1 MIGME
6 QHFIQASPIKYLAT
20 LCAHR
25 KVLLFFGRKLF
36 IFVDCHPSFRF
47 VSSNAMV
54 RAIFPVASKTRISPA
69 RKRADQPAVA
79 CSPDFG
85 RGYFLPM
92 YSRAPASLF
101 GVAVA
106 RSAVRCI
113 AFHEKAF
120 KLRMKFI
127 SSLR

>member
-36 IFVDCHPSFRF
+36 TFVDCHPSFRF

-54 RAIFPVASKTRISPA
+54 RAIVPASKTRISPA
-69 RKRADQPAVA
+69 RKRAEQPAVA
-79 CSPDFG
+79 YSLDFG
-85 RGYFLPM
+85 RGYFPQA
-92 YSRAPASLF
+92 YSLSR
-101 GVAVA
+101 
-106 RSAVRCI
+106 
-113 AFHEKAF
+113 
-120 KLRMKFI
+120 
-127 SSLR
+127 

>member
-1 MIGME
+1 
-6 QHFIQASPIKYLAT
+6 
-20 LCAHR
+20 
-25 KVLLFFGRKLF
+25 VLLFFGRKLF

-54 RAIFPVASKTRISPA
+54 RAIFPVASKTRIFPA

-113 AFHEKAF
+113 GFHEKAF